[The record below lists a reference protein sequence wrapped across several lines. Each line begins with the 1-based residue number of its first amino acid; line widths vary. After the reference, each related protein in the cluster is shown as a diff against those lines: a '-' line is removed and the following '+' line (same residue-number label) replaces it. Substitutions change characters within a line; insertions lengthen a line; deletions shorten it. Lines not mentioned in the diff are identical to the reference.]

1 MTERE
6 QTAPNAVSDRSW
18 ETIEQ
23 HHLRRLAQIATDDL
37 EDFFQRYPDH
47 GGRYRDR
54 LMLICLCQGAAGHFI
69 HRDRGVSDFDV
80 WAFFRA
86 HPERPFPY
94 RRPAKGDFGP
104 SRFGRHPDDAY
115 RRGRG
120 VDLFGR
126 SIPCE
131 NGQDPHDCVR
141 AWLASGGASPRKIA
155 KSAVVVI
162 HPEEEIGSIIWDPG
176 SAR

>member
-1 MTERE
+1 MTEHE
-6 QTAPNAVSDRSW
+6 QPAPDTVTERSR

-23 HHLRRLAQIATDDL
+23 HHLRRLAKIAIGDL
-37 EDFFQRYPDH
+37 DDFFQRRPET
-47 GGRYRDR
+47 GGLYRDR
-54 LMLICLCQGAAGHFI
+54 LMLICLCQGAAGHFV
-69 HRDRGVSDFDV
+69 HRDRGVKDFDV
-80 WAFFRA
+80 WAFFRK

-94 RRPAKGDFGP
+94 RRHRKRDFGP
-104 SRFGRHPDDAY
+104 SRFGRHPDDEY
-115 RRGRG
+115 LRGRR

-141 AWLASGGASPRKIA
+141 EWICGRGDSSREIA

-162 HPEEEIGSIIWDPG
+162 HPEEEVGSIIWDPG